1 MASKIRIK
9 RSTGTTAPGSLLF
22 GELALTD
29 GVGTQANKGYR
40 LFAGDADGGD
50 VDVVGGRYYTDLMSL
65 EPGKVASQ
73 ANPTTA
79 ANGFIAICDSN
90 RKVDEWNVD
99 NLTLDANTL
108 SSSDTDG
115 DVIFNPNGAGE
126 VRIPDDTILGFGAGA
141 NGDAATA
148 DVRLDYDEASSNRM
162 QVAGAAWTFNNT
174 LESDDKDTGSAV
186 FEGGVGIEK
195 NLNVGGNLVVTGIA
209 TFQKGV
215 YMTGPL
221 WVDNVGISSNVISTK
236 TGGGNKLYIDPYPDG
251 LSNEGQVIIK
261 GDLQVDGTTTTVN
274 SSTVTSNENI
284 FKLGDVTS
292 VRTVKATA
300 GVGATGIVLDSIVG
314 INTGDVITGSSNL
327 PGAGTTTVS
336 GYASAAGISTV
347 YITGV
352 THTGTISTTTEM
364 TITHAYDTNTDR
376 GISYNY
382 NTSSGTTNNKVGF
395 FGYIDGDT
403 NTNSS
408 APERSWT
415 YIPEATISNSK
426 VTGARGF
433 LDVQG
438 IYYQD
443 ASTATH
449 GVVYFTSAGLQT
461 GTAAPA
467 AWSAADTSTHVLT
480 AITEQVINFGSGQSF
495 TIGDQVTQVGTD
507 GYGVVKAT
515 ISSATALTL
524 VGVNGTFNA
533 SGDIRKNNTSLGVS
547 PSSVSAATYTDKPVW
562 TNTLDGGT
570 WD

>member
-1 MASKIRIK
+1 MASIIRVR
-9 RSTGTTAPGSLLF
+9 RSTGITPPSSLNF
-22 GELALTD
+22 GELALTV
-29 GVGTQANKGYR
+29 GVGTHTDKGGR
-40 LFAGDADGGD
+40 LFAGDNSNNDQI
-50 VDVVGGRYYTDLMSL
+50 VGGRYYTDLLSIK
-65 EPGKVASQ
+65 PGLVASQ
-73 ANPTTA
+73 TNPTTA
-79 ANGFIAICDSN
+79 GNGFVAICDQN
-90 RKVDEWNVD
+90 RKVDQWNVD
-99 NLTLDANTL
+99 NLRLDSNTL
-108 SSSDTDG
+108 SSQDTDG
-115 DVIFNPNGAGE
+115 DIIIDPNGSGDIM
-126 VRIPDDTILGFGAGA
+126 IPDDTKIGFGGGGAGTSA
-141 NGDAATA
+141 PDTA
-148 DVRLDYDEASSNRM
+148 IEYDENATDRM
-162 QVAGAAWTFNNT
+162 QVTGTPWTFNNA

-195 NLNVGGNLVVTGIA
+195 NLNVGGNLTVTGIA
-209 TFQKGV
+209 TFRKGV

-292 VRTVKATA
+292 VRTVKANVA
-300 GVGATGIVLDSIVG
+300 VGATGIVLDSIVG
-314 INTGDVITGSSNL
+314 VNTGDVITGSSNL

-382 NTSSGTTNNKVGF
+382 NTSSGVTNNKVGF

-403 NTNSS
+403 NTASS
-408 APERSWT
+408 APARAWT
-415 YIPEATISNSK
+415 YIPEATVSNSK

-443 ASTATH
+443 AATATH

-461 GTAAPA
+461 GTPAPA
-467 AWSAADTSTHVLT
+467 AFTAADTSTHILT
-480 AITEQVINFGSGQSF
+480 AITESVIVFPSGQSF
-495 TIGDQVTQVGTD
+495 AIGDQVTQVGTD

-515 ISSATALTL
+515 ISSATSLTL
-524 VGVNGTFNA
+524 VGVNGTFNN
-533 SGDIRKNNTSLGVS
+533 SGDIKKNGTSISVS
-547 PSSVSAATYTDKPVW
+547 PNSVTATYTDKPVW
-562 TNTLDGGT
+562 TNTLDGGS
-570 WD
+570 W

>member
-1 MASKIRIK
+1 MPQSEAEYQ
-9 RSTGTTAPGSLLF
+9 P
-22 GELALTD
+22 D
-29 GVGTQANKGYR
+29 
-40 LFAGDADGGD
+40 GDADGGD
-50 VDVVGGRYYTDLMSL
+50 VDVVGGRYYTDMMSL
-65 EPGKVASQ
+65 APGSVASQ

-79 ANGFIAICDSN
+79 ANGFIAICDQN

-99 NLTLDANTL
+99 NLTLDLNTL
-108 SSSDTDG
+108 SSTNTDG
-115 DVIFNPNGAGE
+115 DIIFNPNGAGE
-126 VRIPDDTILGFGAGA
+126 VRIPDDTILGFGGGA
-141 NGDAATA
+141 NSDAATA
-148 DVRLDYDEASSNRM
+148 DVRLDYDEASTDRM
-162 QVAGAAWTFNNT
+162 QVAGAPWTFNNA

-195 NLNVGGNLVVTGIA
+195 NVNIGGNLIVAGIA

-515 ISSATALTL
+515 ISSATALTI
-524 VGVNGTFNA
+524 VGVNGTFNN